1 MKIDHAI
8 VFGATGLIG
17 SLLLKLLVEDN
28 EVSKIT
34 AITRREMHEA
44 DPKVKYKKIDFSNLL
59 KIIMAAVGR
68 QNELILTQ
76 NDPNLHF

>member
-17 SLLLKLLVEDN
+17 SHLVALLAQDD

-34 AITRREMHEA
+34 AITRREVQSV
-44 DPKVKYKKIDFSNLL
+44 DPKVMYKKIDFSNS
-59 KIIMAAVGR
+59 R
-68 QNELILTQ
+68 
-76 NDPNLHF
+76 